1 MTEANNITL
10 SDADRTRCE
19 VYTRVMG
26 YHRPVSCFNAGKQ
39 QEHNDRRY
47 FVECTTVHV
56 GM

>member
-1 MTEANNITL
+1 MTEANNIKL

-39 QEHNDRRY
+39 QEHYERQY
-47 FVECTTVHV
+47 FVECTTVHA